1 MIANEAADALQQG
14 VASAADIDAA
24 MVKGAN
30 YPVGPLAWSDK
41 LGTGRLV
48 SILDAL
54 ALAAPD
60 GRYRPSPLLRR
71 AALTGAG
78 LAPA

>member
-30 YPVGPLAWSDK
+30 YPVGPLAWSDA
-41 LGTGRLV
+41 LGSGRLV

-71 AALTGAG
+71 AALTGAS